1 MEGIAARSGSTGSAI
16 RLGAFLATP
25 AVCPLQQGSLM
36 SDSPDTP
43 AALLETAREAALAG
57 GRVLLRYFRDDGL
70 VVDRKAD
77 NDFVTQADRESEEA
91 VVEVIRRRHPG
102 HRILAEE
109 GGQRGA
115 GTAAGADAGGEPE
128 WLIDP
133 LDGTTNFLQGLPVF
147 CTSVACR
154 RGPTVLAGVVLDP
167 LREDLFAAARGEGAT
182 WNGRPMAVSDRSGMD
197 GAFLATGYPFRAK
210 AALDTYLAIF
220 RDAFGHARSI
230 RRCGA
235 AALDLAHT
243 AAGIYDGF
251 FEFRLS
257 PWDIGAGVLLV
268 EEAGGRVS
276 DLDGGGGYFRG
287 GNVVAGAPG
296 VQRELLALV
305 ARHAGEARIDE
316 LVPAEAELTAA
327 G

>member
-1 MEGIAARSGSTGSAI
+1 MPP
-16 RLGAFLATP
+16 TP
-25 AVCPLQQGSLM
+25 ADLLSTATV
-36 SDSPDTP
+36 
-43 AALLETAREAALAG
+43 AAHAG
-57 GRVLLRYFRDDGL
+57 GQVLLRHFRDAGL
-70 VVDRKAD
+70 AVHRKGEH
-77 NDFVTQADRESEEA
+77 DFVTEADHGSEEA
-91 VVEVIRRRHPG
+91 VVAEIRRRHPG

-109 GGQRGA
+109 GGERVG
-115 GTAAGADAGGEPE
+115 GTDAHE

-147 CTSVACR
+147 CVSVACR
-154 RGPTVLAGVVLDP
+154 RGGELLAGVVLDP
-167 LREDLFAAARGEGAT
+167 LRDDLFTAARGAGAH
-182 WNGRPMAVSDRSGMD
+182 WNGRPIHVSGRDGLD
-197 GAFLATGYPFRAK
+197 GAFLATGYPFKAK
-210 AALDTYLAIF
+210 DALDLYLGIF
-220 RDAFGHARSI
+220 HDAFLRTRSI

-257 PWDIGAGVLLV
+257 PWDLGAGVLLV

-276 DLDGGGGYFRG
+276 DLDGGGAYMAG

-296 VQRELLALV
+296 VHRDLLEITR
-305 ARHAGEARIDE
+305 RHAGEARLDE
-316 LVPAEAELTAA
+316 LVPRQDALAPA

>member
-1 MEGIAARSGSTGSAI
+1 MNRPVPEKTEDTDTRTAG
-16 RLGAFLATP
+16 
-25 AVCPLQQGSLM
+25 
-36 SDSPDTP
+36 DTP
-43 AALLETAREAALAG
+43 AALLATAREAAVAG
-57 GRVLLRYFRDDGL
+57 GRVLLRYFRDEGL
-70 VVDRKAD
+70 EISRKAE
-77 NDFVTQADRESEEA
+77 NDFVTQADHESEEA
-91 VVEVIRRRHPG
+91 VVAVIRRRHPE

-109 GGQRGA
+109 GGQRVA
-115 GTAAGADAGGEPE
+115 GSSDETDAATTPE

-154 RGPTVLAGVVLDP
+154 LGGRVLAGVVLDP
-167 LREDLFAAARGEGAT
+167 LRDDLYAAARGGGT
-182 WNGRPMAVSDRSGMD
+182 TLNGHPVSVSDRPGMD
-197 GAFLATGYPFRAK
+197 GAFLATGYPFKAK
-210 AALDTYLAIF
+210 PALDTYLAVF
-220 RDAFGHARSI
+220 RDAFGQARSI

-276 DLDGGGGYFRG
+276 DLDGGDDYFRS
-287 GNVVAGAPG
+287 GNVIAGAPG
-296 VQRELLALV
+296 VHRELQALV

-316 LVPAEAELTAA
+316 LVPA
-327 G
+327 